1 MGLPNPGRVT
11 LSSRS
16 SRTPPGPRPRFSH
29 DELLD
34 EALGILAV
42 DGPDGLS
49 LRRLASRVG
58 VTARA
63 LYGYFESKDTLEAA
77 LVERVMPA
85 PPPLDPD
92 QPWHEQLRTYV
103 MRIHDAFVD
112 QPGAARL
119 FAARS
124 ARSTAMD
131 RVREYLLTLLVDG
144 GLSHRDAIAAL
155 GTLSR
160 YLMGCV
166 VIEAE
171 RRANAGSE
179 INRIAV
185 LAPDEFPVLAS
196 FAEEYATRNSEEST
210 RYGLDLIVAAL
221 RHAAGEITYPEA
233 SIKRG

>member
-1 MGLPNPGRVT
+1 MFVGSRIGPFIRPGVALT
-11 LSSRS
+11 VSSA
-16 SRTPPGPRPRFSH
+16 RTPPGPRPRFSR

-34 EALGILAV
+34 EALDILAV

-63 LYGYFESKDTLEAA
+63 LYGYFSSKDVLEAA
-77 LVERVMPA
+77 IVERVMP
-85 PPPLDPD
+85 PPPPMDP
-92 QPWHEQLRTYV
+92 QRPWHEQLRNYV
-103 MRIHDAFVD
+103 LQIHDAFAG

-124 ARSTAMD
+124 ARSSAMD
-131 RVREYLLTLLVDG
+131 QVREYLLNLLVGG
-144 GLSHRDAIAAL
+144 GLGHSDAIAAL

-171 RRANAGSE
+171 RRANAGPE
-179 INRIAV
+179 LNRFA
-185 LAPDEFPVLAS
+185 LLSPEEFPVLGS
-196 FAEEYATRNSEEST
+196 FADEYATRNSQEST
-210 RYGLDLIVAAL
+210 RYGLDLIV
-221 RHAAGEITYPEA
+221 
-233 SIKRG
+233 

>member
-1 MGLPNPGRVT
+1 M
-11 LSSRS
+11 SSQAP
-16 SRTPPGPRPRFSH
+16 RTPPGPRPRFSQ

-34 EALGILAV
+34 EALTILAI

-63 LYGYFESKDTLEAA
+63 LYCYFDSKDALEAA
-77 LVERVMPA
+77 LVERVMPV

-92 QPWHEQLRTYV
+92 RSWHEQLRTYV
-103 MRIHDAFVD
+103 MRIQDAFVD

-131 RVREYLLTLLVDG
+131 HVREYLLTLLVQA
-144 GLSHRDAIAAL
+144 GLSHPDAIAAL

-171 RRANAGSE
+171 RRANPDPD

-185 LAPDEFPVLAS
+185 LPSAEFPVLGS
-196 FAEEYATRNSEEST
+196 FADEYAARNSEEST
-210 RYGLDLIVAAL
+210 RYGLDLIVSAL
-221 RHAAGEITYPEA
+221 RHVAGEATYPD
-233 SIKRG
+233 SPIKRGRRS